1 MRVFRITQQR
11 YVAAALSGEG
21 AARAPGRWNSQGV
34 RVAYTAQHE
43 SLAKLEML
51 VHVDRED
58 VPAGYRVLTFEI
70 PDDAIA
76 QATRLPEG
84 WTGFPYD
91 PRVRQVGDQWAAK
104 GTSLALKVPSVMARD
119 EFNVLVN
126 PVHARFAEVRLMD
139 DAPLAFDPRLFP

>member
-1 MRVFRITQQR
+1 MRVFRITHQR

-34 RVAYTAQHE
+34 RVAYTAQYE

-58 VPAGYRVLTFEI
+58 VPAGYRVLTFEV
-70 PDDAIA
+70 PDDAIE
-76 QATRLPEG
+76 QAARLPDG
-84 WTGFPYD
+84 WTAFPYD
-91 PRVRQVGDQWAAK
+91 ASVRQVGDRWAARGK
-104 GTSLALKVPSVMARD
+104 SLALLVPSVMARH
-119 EFNVLVN
+119 ESNLLVN
-126 PVHARFAEVRLMD
+126 PAHARFPEVRLVD